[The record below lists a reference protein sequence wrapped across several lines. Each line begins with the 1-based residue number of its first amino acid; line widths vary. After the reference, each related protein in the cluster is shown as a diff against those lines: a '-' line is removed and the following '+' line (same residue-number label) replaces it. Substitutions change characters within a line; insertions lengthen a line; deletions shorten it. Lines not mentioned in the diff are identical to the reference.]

1 MKIIITEGQINNL
14 IEDILSYEGITYKI
28 RYKGKSYG
36 SFDANKMYDNV
47 VFRFY
52 YPNGDEY
59 ERGVS
64 FVTKED
70 EIRRFSGASIFSD
83 AISELKYIPSEVVND
98 YFVNLAE
105 KYLEELFDNRPLY

>member
-1 MKIIITEGQINNL
+1 MKIIITEGQISNV
-14 IEDILSYEGITYKI
+14 IENILASEGITYKI
-28 RYKGKSYG
+28 RYKGKTYG
-36 SFDANKMYDNV
+36 SFDPNKMYDNV

-105 KYLEELFDNRPLY
+105 KYLEELFDNRPSY

>member
-1 MKIIITEGQINNL
+1 MKIILTEGQIGDV
-14 IEDILSYEGITYKI
+14 IERILESEGITYKI
-28 RYKGKSYG
+28 RYKGRSYG

-59 ERGVS
+59 ERSVS

-70 EIRRFSGASIFSD
+70 GIRIFSGASVFSD
-83 AISELKYIPSEVVND
+83 AISELKYIPYEVVNE
-98 YFVNLAE
+98 YFANLAE
-105 KYLEELFDNRPLY
+105 KFLEDLFNNRPLY